1 MAVVATVIALFGPSA
16 QAAADGKPCRTPCL
30 SVNVPREAPEKK
42 EKPVEAES
50 RSAPAPAPAVRPA
63 ARPRPQAT
71 ASAAPATQPHE
82 MPREPVARRPAPS
95 KRCTDINMRAAVGEP
110 LSDEDM
116 KTLRSQC

>member
-1 MAVVATVIALFGPSA
+1 MAVVATVIALFGSPA

-30 SVNVPREAPEKK
+30 SVNVPREVPEK
-42 EKPVEAES
+42 PAEAEA
-50 RSAPAPAPAVRPA
+50 RPATA
-63 ARPRPQAT
+63 ARPNAKPRPHAT
-71 ASAAPATQPHE
+71 ASATPAPQQHE
-82 MPREPVARRPAPS
+82 AQREPVAKRPAPS

>member
-1 MAVVATVIALFGPSA
+1 MAVVATVIALFGPPA

-30 SVNVPREAPEKK
+30 SVNVPREAPEK
-42 EKPVEAES
+42 PAEAE
-50 RSAPAPAPAVRPA
+50 AKPATAARPN

-71 ASAAPATQPHE
+71 ASAAPAPHPYE
-82 MPREPVARRPAPS
+82 AQREPVAKRPAPS
-95 KRCTDINMRAAVGEP
+95 RRCTDINMRAAVGEP

>member
-1 MAVVATVIALFGPSA
+1 MAVVATVIALFGAPA

-30 SVNVPREAPEKK
+30 SVNVPREAPEK
-42 EKPVEAES
+42 PAEAE
-50 RSAPAPAPAVRPA
+50 ARPA
-63 ARPRPQAT
+63 TAARPNAKPRPQAT
-71 ASAAPATQPHE
+71 ASATPAPQQHE
-82 MPREPVARRPAPS
+82 AQREPVAKRPAPS